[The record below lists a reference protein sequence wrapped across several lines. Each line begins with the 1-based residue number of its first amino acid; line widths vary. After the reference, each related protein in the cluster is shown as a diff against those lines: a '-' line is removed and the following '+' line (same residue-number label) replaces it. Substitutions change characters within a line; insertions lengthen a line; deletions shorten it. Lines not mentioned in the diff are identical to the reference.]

1 MKQRQ
6 IPDAPNGNPASAA
19 GGEVPLHGWATA
31 IIATRYRVAC
41 SPGAL
46 IAGAPWLKGKPM
58 VPALTQLA
66 REAGLTFQLLTA
78 DQQSINSWRL
88 PVVVAL
94 SDGKVGVIEQLR
106 RRGHACASAFL
117 ATTHQPAADRD
128 DTRCCPPSA
137 TSSPCV
143 RWRR

>member
-1 MKQRQ
+1 MKQRE
-6 IPDAPNGNPASAA
+6 IPQEETMTDEALAQ
-19 GGEVPLHGWATA
+19 WAQA
-31 IIATRYRVAC
+31 FGFVATRYRVAC

-66 REAGLTFQLLTA
+66 REAGLTFQLLTV

-94 SDGKVGVIEQLR
+94 NDGKIGVVDSFDGEDTLDV
-106 RRGHACASAFL
+106 SFF
-117 ATTHQPAADRD
+117 D
-128 DTRCCPPSA
+128 DKMHTNRLSI
-137 TSSPCV
+137 
-143 RWRR
+143 